1 LTATLAASSPPP
13 TFDDPGS
20 SSVIPAAGL
29 TTVAA
34 VVVFGGFLGLCARR
48 FVDNLFPLEIITEP
62 PDGFCTAGFTDGMA
76 VVASP
81 DGRTRATALALD
93 AIHAKQRNFY
103 FRNFELILFEKAND
117 KTCKMTNIDRDNK

>member
-20 SSVIPAAGL
+20 SSVIPATGL

-34 VVVFGGFLGLCARR
+34 VVVFGDFVRICPRR
-48 FVDNLFPLEIITEP
+48 FVDNLSPLEIITEP
-62 PDGFCTAGFTDGMA
+62 PDGFCTAGFTDGMT

-81 DGRTRATALALD
+81 DGRTGVTALTLD

-103 FRNFELILFEKAND
+103 FRNFKLILFEKAND